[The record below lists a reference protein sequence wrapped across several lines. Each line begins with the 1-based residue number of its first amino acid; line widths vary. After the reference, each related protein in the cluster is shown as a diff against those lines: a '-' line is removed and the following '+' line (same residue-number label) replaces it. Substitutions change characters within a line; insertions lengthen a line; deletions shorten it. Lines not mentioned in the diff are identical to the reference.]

1 MKLCLLRIRANST
14 IPKKIPT
21 TRPPTPATIG
31 HMKSEPVDCSVLPG
45 PVGGISRRKEAKDS
59 NTMYLVNAKFSFSPV
74 FIMCVH

>member
-31 HMKSEPVDCSVLPG
+31 HMKSGPDGGSVLLC
-45 PVGGISRRKEAKDS
+45 PVGGISGRKEAK
-59 NTMYLVNAKFSFSPV
+59 
-74 FIMCVH
+74 